1 MIIPGQSEASILTW
15 RAERGRRRGWG
26 WCRSYCRPGCA
37 TRSAVLFYFI
47 FWLFYFIGFFYV
59 DIKVFWGLLQELWKR
74 GYRGPGIIW
83 IEIWIKDQV
92 TNFFHCGPINIFLF
106 CPEKN
111 FLRADIFIAAWC
123 SAFCLIYDLLNQL
136 IAEYLL
142 RSRSVENQISKA
154 IIFEWVQLK
163 LSVLPFHQSYW
174 SQLQHLIDLNFNIWI
189 IRNQVA
195 PLAIR
200 K

>member
-1 MIIPGQSEASILTW
+1 MVSQSLSTILERTKKPSPRCKLGWVPVPVVVCHPAWPRRDAGQHVPEAYPEQPIRGQYPSHVICPDQSEASILTW

-47 FWLFYFIGFFYV
+47 FWLFYFMGFFYV

-92 TNFFHCGPINIFLF
+92 TNFFHCGPINIFILSWK
-106 CPEKN
+106 E
-111 FLRADIFIAAWC
+111 FLESR
-123 SAFCLIYDLLNQL
+123 
-136 IAEYLL
+136 YLL
-142 RSRSVENQISKA
+142 LLGAR
-154 IIFEWVQLK
+154 
-163 LSVLPFHQSYW
+163 LS
-174 SQLQHLIDLNFNIWI
+174 
-189 IRNQVA
+189 A
-195 PLAIR
+195 
-200 K
+200 